1 MAAGRRLDWD
11 GCCNI
16 RDLGGLPTLDGRTTR
31 PRAVVRADA
40 IDRLS
45 AAGWAALEAHG
56 VRTVIDLR
64 NEDELGA
71 DAAPRPPGLT
81 TLHLPLDVADDREF
95 WDEWGTGP
103 QFGTP
108 LYYGPHLER
117 FPARSARVLV
127 AIAAAPPGGVLYH
140 CGIGRDRTGMIT
152 ILLLAL
158 AGVRPEEIAAD
169 YELSAAGARELA
181 ARSGDAEGV
190 ELVEDFLRARGTTAG
205 ELVLS
210 LLASTDV
217 ESLVRAGGLTD
228 AELAALRARLVR

>member
-11 GCCNI
+11 GCANI

-31 PRAVVRADA
+31 VGAVVRADA

-45 AAGWAALEAHG
+45 AAGWAALEEFR

-64 NEDELGA
+64 NEDELG
-71 DAAPRPPGLT
+71 DDVAPRPAAVST
-81 TLHLPLDVADDREF
+81 VHLPLDAADDREF

-117 FPARSARVLV
+117 FPERSARVLA
-127 AIAAAPPGGVLYH
+127 AIATAPPGGVLYH

-169 YELSAAGARELA
+169 YELSAAGVRELA
-181 ARSGDAEGV
+181 ARHGDADGV
-190 ELVEDFLRARGTTAG
+190 TLVEDFLHTRGTTAG

-210 LLASTDV
+210 LLESTDV
-217 ESLVRAGGLTD
+217 ESLLRAGGLTD
-228 AELAALRARLVR
+228 AHVAALRARLVG